1 MRLLVSVRSAAEAGA
16 ALAGG
21 AEIIDVKEPARGAL
35 GAADPE
41 VVRAVE
47 GRLPTAIPL
56 SVALGDPPDDPAVR
70 AAVGRLAPRRPAG
83 EVVLKLGFAGT
94 SGRQA
99 VVNRLAAALDQARCV
114 GSPAI
119 VAVAYAD
126 HARASAPSPADVLRA
141 SARSGA
147 AGVLIDTFVKDG
159 RDLFASVSVEAL
171 AEWIAEARACG
182 LLVAVAGSLG
192 PDGIARVGDAGP
204 DVVGV
209 RGAACEGGRLG
220 RVSAERVRELRSAI
234 AAIEGRPRGPV
245 RGVQVGEARMPGSSP
260 ARFHGSRV

>member
-1 MRLLVSVRSAAEAGA
+1 MRLLVSVRSADEVGA

-35 GAADPE
+35 GEADPE

-47 GRLPTAIPL
+47 GRLPPAVPL
-56 SVALGDPPDDPAVR
+56 SVALGDPPDEAAVR
-70 AAVGRLAPRRPAG
+70 AAVARLSPRRQHG
-83 EVVLKLGFAGT
+83 EVILKLGFAGA
-94 SGRQA
+94 SDRQG
-99 VVNRLAAALDQARCV
+99 VVDRLAAALDQARCI

-126 HARASAPSPADVLRA
+126 CTCAPAPSPADVLRA
-141 SARSGA
+141 SARTGA

-159 RDLFASVSVEAL
+159 RDLFASISLQAL

-192 PDGIARVGDAGP
+192 PDGIARVVGAGP
-204 DVVGV
+204 DVIGV

-234 AAIEGRPRGPV
+234 ASTGGAPAKRQRAARP
-245 RGVQVGEARMPGSSP
+245 SLY
-260 ARFHGSRV
+260 

>member
-1 MRLLVSVRSAAEAGA
+1 MRLLVSVRSADEVGA

-21 AEIIDVKEPARGAL
+21 AEIIDVKEPSRGTL
-35 GAADPE
+35 GAADHE

-47 GRLPTAIPL
+47 ARLPTAIPL
-56 SVALGDPPDDPAVR
+56 SVALGDPPDEKAVR
-70 AAVGRLAPRRPAG
+70 TAVGRQPPRRQPG
-83 EVVLKLGFAGT
+83 EVILKLGFAGT
-94 SGRQA
+94 SGRQGI
-99 VVNRLAAALDQARCV
+99 VNRLAAALDQARHV

-126 HARASAPSPADVLRA
+126 YARAPAPSPADVLRA
-141 SARSGA
+141 SVRTGA

-159 RDLFASVSVEAL
+159 RDLFASVSDEAL
-171 AEWIAEARACG
+171 AEWIAEARASG

-192 PDGIARVGDAGP
+192 RDAIARVGDAGP

-220 RVSAERVRELRSAI
+220 RVSAERVRELRAAM
-234 AAIEGRPRGPV
+234 AAIEGRHGGRV
-245 RGVQVGEARMPGSSP
+245 RGCQADEARMPGSSP

>member
-1 MRLLVSVRSAAEAGA
+1 MRLLVSVRAADEVGA

-56 SVALGDPPDDPAVR
+56 GVALGDPPDEAAVR
-70 AAVGRLAPRRPAG
+70 AAVSRLPPRRQPG
-83 EVVLKLGFAGT
+83 EVILKLGFAGT
-94 SGRQA
+94 SGRQG
-99 VVNRLAAALDQARCV
+99 VVNRLAAALDQARCL

-126 HARASAPSPADVLRA
+126 HARALAPSPADVLRA
-141 SARSGA
+141 SARTGA

-159 RDLFASVSVEAL
+159 RDLFASISDEAL

-182 LLVAVAGSLG
+182 LRVAVAG
-192 PDGIARVGDAGP
+192 
-204 DVVGV
+204 
-209 RGAACEGGRLG
+209 
-220 RVSAERVRELRSAI
+220 
-234 AAIEGRPRGPV
+234 
-245 RGVQVGEARMPGSSP
+245 
-260 ARFHGSRV
+260 

>member
-1 MRLLVSVRSAAEAGA
+1 MRLLVSVRSADEVEA

-21 AEIIDVKEPARGAL
+21 AEIVDVKEPARGAL
-35 GAADPE
+35 GAADIE

-47 GRLPTAIPL
+47 GRLPAAIPV
-56 SVALGDPPDDPAVR
+56 SVALGDPPDEAAAR
-70 AAVGRLAPRRPAG
+70 AAVGRLAFPRRVG
-83 EVVLKLGFAGT
+83 GVYVKIGFAGA
-94 SGRQA
+94 SGREGVARQ
-99 VVNRLAAALDQARCV
+99 LAAARDEARRA

-126 HARASAPSPADVLRA
+126 HTRAPAPSPADVLWA
-141 SARSGA
+141 AATTGA

-159 RDLFASVSVEAL
+159 RDLFASVSDEAL
-171 AEWIAEARACG
+171 AEWVAEARSLG

-192 PDGIARVGDAGP
+192 LDSIARVAHAGP
-204 DVVGV
+204 DVIGV

-220 RVSAERVRELRSAI
+220 RVSAGRVRDLRAAI
-234 AAIEGRPRGPV
+234 AVNAA
-245 RGVQVGEARMPGSSP
+245 QAGEARMPGSSP